1 MLGSLIGA
9 TRLHEMEE
17 GDFIIGPWIIMEAQG
32 RKMTGRLEAPQALFC
47 GEAEREMKD
56 DWGAN

>member
-1 MLGSLIGA
+1 
-9 TRLHEMEE
+9 MEE